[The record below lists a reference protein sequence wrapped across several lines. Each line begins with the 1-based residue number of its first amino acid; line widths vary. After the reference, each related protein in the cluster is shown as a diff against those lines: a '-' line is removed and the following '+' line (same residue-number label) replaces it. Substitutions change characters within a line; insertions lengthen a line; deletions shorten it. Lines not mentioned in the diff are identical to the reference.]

1 LPQLN
6 LSLKGRE
13 IINSFTKKFEIE
25 CCQHDSKG
33 DEAGQRAGDLHV
45 KLVIVSF
52 TKEQGF
58 FPLIV

>member
-1 LPQLN
+1 M
-6 LSLKGRE
+6 
-13 IINSFTKKFEIE
+13 INSFTKKFEIE